1 MEPLPSDQAPDAGLR
16 PLRPGDHDELVELY
30 RDAVLSQAAGLYSPD
45 QIDAWAHH
53 PGRSGAL
60 RQPLAEGFGLASTAA
75 TPGSAGSTGS
85 ARSIEAFGLL
95 HPVDRLALLYCR
107 GRACRQGRA
116 SAILGALERHARD
129 QGQRQLRTEASQLS
143 RPLLERRGWLVEAEE
158 TVLFA
163 GAWFTRWRMIRRLDP
178 IPPAEFRG

>member
-1 MEPLPSDQAPDAGLR
+1 MEPLPSAHAPDAELR

-30 RDAVLSQAAGLYSPD
+30 RDAVLSQASGLYTPA

-53 PGRSGAL
+53 PARSGAL
-60 RQPLAEGFGLASTAA
+60 RQPLAEGFGLASTAGIPGNA
-75 TPGSAGSTGS
+75 SSPGSSH
-85 ARSIEAFGLL
+85 SIEAFGLL
-95 HPVDRLALLYCR
+95 HPDDRLALLYCR

-116 SAILGALERHARD
+116 SAILQALECHARG

-143 RPLLERRGWLVEAEE
+143 RPLLERRGWQVEAEE

-163 GAWFTRWRMIRRLDP
+163 GAWFRRWRMIRPLDP